1 MAVKSIYF
9 TKRSFKFNYEFIE
22 QTGVTGY
29 DKEMNFENRASLA
42 SLWIK
47 GENEYRELLR
57 LLKKISSSILMNI
70 TLSY

>member
-9 TKRSFKFNYEFIE
+9 IKRSFKFNYEFIE

-29 DKEMNFENRASLA
+29 DKEMKMNFENRAPLA

-57 LLKKISSSILMNI
+57 LL
-70 TLSY
+70 